1 CKSDC
6 VVRQPNHY
14 KGTYT
19 GIKWQC
25 VEYARRW
32 LLAHDGVVFGDIDI
46 AANMWDKIDH
56 VTNVSTQKVTPLVNY
71 ANGSTEA
78 PVKGDLLIYAREF
91 ERTGHVAVVVGVNDE
106 AGYIK
111 VAEENYSN
119 TPWPGDYSRKIP
131 FIRTNGKVWLLD
143 SYLIGWKH
151 MQQGEASIPQSA
163 LDATAPP
170 TTRAQLAAARPVLA
184 KHAMVV
190 SAQHL
195 ATQVGLNILNQ
206 GGNAV
211 DAAVAVGYA
220 LAVVHPCCG
229 NIGGGGFMV
238 LHLADA
244 KTVFL
249 DFREKAPLKAT
260 PTIFRDAQ
268 GQVVKGR
275 STHTYL
281 SVGVPGTVMG
291 LNTALKKYGTMSLKK
306 VMAPAIK
313 LAHDG
318 FVLQQGDINILHER
332 SKDFAK
338 FPNVAKTF
346 LNHGEPYQVGDRLT
360 QPELAHTLELIA
372 RNGARVFYKG
382 SIARAVIK
390 ASEANGGLLSMK
402 DFADYTVNWDKPTE
416 CEYRGYTIM
425 SSPPPSSG
433 GTTICE
439 ILQIIKPY
447 PFSKWGYGSAREI
460 HYLVEAERRAFAD
473 RNTYL
478 GDPAFVT
485 NPIARLLSPENAA
498 RLRATIHPD
507 KATRSSEIKGSL
519 GPAEGMHTTHFSVVD
534 AKGDAVSITYTIN
547 YLFGV
552 GQIAGNTGFFLNN
565 EMDDFTSKP
574 GVPNSFGLVQGYIN
588 EVQPGKRP
596 LSSMSPSI
604 VLRKGKLFMV
614 TGSPGGSTIIS
625 TTLESILN
633 VIDFGMNMQQAVDA
647 PRVHNQWYPDQV
659 FYEPG
664 LMSPQVQATLEKM
677 GHKLKSVKSWGADEA
692 ILVNPKT
699 HLLEGAND
707 RRRPSGLAA
716 GD

>member
-1 CKSDC
+1 MRKVFIAFAAFLTVAAVS
-6 VVRQPNHY
+6 VAYAAPARQD
-14 KGTYT
+14 KG
-19 GIKWQC
+19 
-25 VEYARRW
+25 
-32 LLAHDGVVFGDIDI
+32 
-46 AANMWDKIDH
+46 
-56 VTNVSTQKVTPLVNY
+56 
-71 ANGSTEA
+71 
-78 PVKGDLLIYAREF
+78 
-91 ERTGHVAVVVGVNDE
+91 
-106 AGYIK
+106 
-111 VAEENYSN
+111 
-119 TPWPGDYSRKIP
+119 
-131 FIRTNGKVWLLD
+131 
-143 SYLIGWKH
+143 
-151 MQQGEASIPQSA
+151 SIPQSA

-170 TTRAQLAAARPVLA
+170 TTRAQLAAAKPVLA
-184 KHAMVV
+184 RHAMVV
-190 SAQHL
+190 TAQHL
-195 ATQVGLNILNQ
+195 ATRVGLSILKQ

-238 LHLADA
+238 LHLAHG

-260 PTIFRDAQ
+260 PTIFQDAQ
-268 GQVVKGR
+268 GNVVKGR
-275 STHTYL
+275 STKTYL
-281 SVGVPGTVMG
+281 GVGVPGTVMG
-291 LNTALKKYGTMSLKK
+291 LNTALRKYGSMPLKK

-313 LAHDG
+313 LARDG
-318 FVLQQGDINILHER
+318 FVLQQGDVNILHTR

-338 FPNVAKTF
+338 YPNVAKTF
-346 LNHGEPYQVGDRLT
+346 LNHGKPYEVGDRLV
-360 QPELAHTLELIA
+360 QPELAKTLELIA
-372 RNGARVFYKG
+372 RKGTRAFYKG
-382 SIARAVIK
+382 SIARAVVK

-402 DFADYTVNWDKPTE
+402 DFADYTVKWDKPTE

-447 PFSKWGYGSAREI
+447 PFAKWGYGSVKAI

-485 NPIARLLSPENAA
+485 NPIARLLSARHAA
-498 RLRATIHPD
+498 RLRASIHPD
-507 KATRSSEIKGSL
+507 KATPSSQIKGSL

-574 GVPNSFGLVQGYIN
+574 GVPNSFGLVQGHIN

-596 LSSMSPSI
+596 LSSMSPTI
-604 VLRKGKLFMV
+604 VLRKHKLFMV

-633 VIDFGMNMQQAVDA
+633 VVDFGMNMQQAVDA
-647 PRVHNQWYPDQV
+647 PRVHNQWYPDMV

-664 LMSPQVQATLEKM
+664 LMTPDVQSTLEKM
-677 GHKLKSVKSWGADEA
+677 GYKFKTVKSWGADEA
-692 ILVNPKT
+692 ILVNPRT

-716 GD
+716 GY